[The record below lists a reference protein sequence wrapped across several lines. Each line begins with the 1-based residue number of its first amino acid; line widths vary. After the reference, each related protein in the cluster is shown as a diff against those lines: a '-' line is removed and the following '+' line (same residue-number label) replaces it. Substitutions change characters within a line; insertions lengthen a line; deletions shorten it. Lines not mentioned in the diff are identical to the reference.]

1 MILNIQK
8 YSPEI
13 LKQKEEING
22 FFLLLKVTSLLLTMY
37 KDPECFLYTDNQ
49 MKTLHALLLILI
61 LLIPLG
67 SCRKVMDY
75 FRDPDTGQL
84 AEAIHTTV
92 MAGYAANV
100 AMAVID
106 GHSFPNVT
114 VSRSNDGFPC
124 TTLMVIDTDA
134 DPNLNFAAEKASQ
147 ITVAGLW
154 PDASTA
160 ILTLILTDYHIG
172 ASTLD
177 LLGIQTI
184 PVIRDADH
192 INVALAGMDIQLNPD
207 QEALLSLDLTTL
219 EIESELLRLETTP
232 PDDIYV
238 AVLQNAYFIDVYNN
252 STANSISDDSYT
264 VTGGGQLV
272 EVSGAAAEV
281 IQQAMVE
288 VKVTPACVLN
298 PVSGMALIKVTG
310 LEADGF
316 PELGA
321 AVLEFT
327 AGCGGTARVF
337 LATGMYAGSNG
348 KNITFHL

>member
-1 MILNIQK
+1 
-8 YSPEI
+8 
-13 LKQKEEING
+13 
-22 FFLLLKVTSLLLTMY
+22 
-37 KDPECFLYTDNQ
+37 
-49 MKTLHALLLILI
+49 MKTLHALVLISI
-61 LLIPLG
+61 LLFPLG

-84 AEAIHTTV
+84 VEAIHTTV

-106 GHSFPNVT
+106 GKSFPNVT
-114 VSRSNDGFPC
+114 VTRSNDGFPC

-134 DPNLNFAAEKASQ
+134 DPNLFLAADKASQ

-184 PVIRDADH
+184 PVIRDLDH
-192 INVALAGMDIQLNPD
+192 INVALAGQDIQLNPD
-207 QEALLSLDLTTL
+207 QDALLSLNLSTL
-219 EIESELLRLETTP
+219 EIESELFRLETQP

-252 STANSISDDSYT
+252 STGNSISDDSYT

-272 EVSGAAAEV
+272 EVAGSSAE
-281 IQQAMVE
+281 ITQQAMVE
-288 VKVTPACVLN
+288 VKVTPACALN
-298 PVSGMALIKVTG
+298 PVSGMTLIKLTG
-310 LEADGF
+310 VEEDGF
-316 PELGA
+316 PELGT

-327 AGCGGTARVF
+327 ESCGGTARVF

-348 KNITFHL
+348 RDVAFHL